1 MRRHGWALCL
11 GLLLGGTAAAQPP
24 ADLERYPPAPDRPGT
39 AVGRPSPRPVATA
52 AGLPVRPTG
61 VKPAGGQAP
70 MTPPTSGP
78 ALAYP
83 AAPTVTI
90 VQPAEPLPAPDAKAA
105 DAPKAT
111 EAPAKPTT
119 DAAAAP
125 ADPLGHAPAAPAATA
140 CAPEGPYTMV
150 GCSCVWRIKDW
161 LCFRSRSRQSG
172 CYPSQ
177 PWPMLLQPCC
187 EPKICATC
195 APPAKCPGLFGKCG
209 GGKCAEPVVGP
220 VVGPVVDPVP
230 ATLPVM
236 PAPAEPMPPK
246 GAAKADP
253 LFPPGTVVAT
263 GPDEL
268 SGFRKVDVGLS
279 FAPGAA
285 PMAHPTTQ
293 VERVSN
299 WRPK

>member
-24 ADLERYPPAPDRPGT
+24 ADLERYPPAPDLPGK

-52 AGLPVRPTG
+52 AGLPTRPGG

-70 MTPPTSGP
+70 AAPPTSGP
-78 ALAYP
+78 APGYP
-83 AAPTVTI
+83 ATPTVTI
-90 VQPAEPLPAPDAKAA
+90 TQPAEPPPDAKALDAPKAAETPKAA
-105 DAPKAT
+105 DAPAKPAAD
-111 EAPAKPTT
+111 APAVT
-119 DAAAAP
+119 AAP
-125 ADPLGHAPAAPAATA
+125 PASA

-177 PWPMLLQPCC
+177 PWPPFLQPCC
-187 EPKICATC
+187 EPKICSTC
-195 APPAKCPGLFGKCG
+195 APPAKCPCLFGKCA
-209 GGKCAEPVVGP
+209 GGKCATGP
-220 VVGPVVDPVP
+220 VVGPLVDPVP
-230 ATLPVM
+230 APLPLM
-236 PAPAEPMPPK
+236 PPPAAPMPPS
-246 GAAKADP
+246 GAAKAEP
-253 LFPPGTVVAT
+253 PFPPGTVVAT

-268 SGFRKVDVGLS
+268 SGFRKVDVGLN

-285 PMAHPTTQ
+285 PMANPTTQ
-293 VERVSN
+293 IERVSN